1 MHHAKPTL
9 GRLLGAAGVTCT
21 LVFAVLGL
29 ASLPAG
35 AQSAATST
43 CPFVSLENPNP
54 GDLLNFGGYIVAGT
68 AYDPAATQGSGIAR
82 IDFFLGERESGGI
95 FLGSATPGSG
105 GAGSNPNAF
114 TVELQIP
121 KPSHAIDFV
130 AYAVSSVTNQQTTVT
145 VPVFV
150 GASPSS
156 GAEAGAV
163 AAGETTTCP
172 AAAASAP
179 GAASS
184 VPASTPAAVPPQAAS
199 TNGCPVLS
207 LGNPGPGDHL
217 NPGGY
222 VISGTAYDPNATSG
236 SGVTRVDFFLD
247 PRDTGGQF
255 LGSAVPGSNSS
266 NPTAFSTTVQVPN
279 LGRGKTF
286 SAYAISAVTGQET
299 VIMFSV
305 LVGIPPTSTSSST
318 ATPVPTNTTT
328 TMTCH

>member
-1 MHHAKPTL
+1 MHHGKSTL
-9 GRLLGAAGVTCT
+9 RRLVGAVGLTCT
-21 LVFAVLGL
+21 LVFAILGL

-43 CPFVSLENPNP
+43 CPALSLENPSP

-68 AYDPAATQGSGIAR
+68 AFDPAATEGSGIAR
-82 IDFFLGERESGGI
+82 IDFFLGEREAGGL
-95 FLGSATPGSG
+95 FLGSAIPGS
-105 GAGSNPNAF
+105 AAPNPNAF

-130 AYAVSSVTNQQTTVT
+130 AYAISGVTNQQTTVT

-150 GASPSS
+150 GGSPSS

-172 AAAASAP
+172 TAPAAAT
-179 GAASS
+179 GAA
-184 VPASTPAAVPPQAAS
+184 VAAPTSTPAAAVPQASS

-217 NPGGY
+217 ASGGY
-222 VISGTAYDPNATSG
+222 GISGTAYDPSATSG
-236 SGVTRVDFFLD
+236 SGITRVDFFLD
-247 PRDTGGQF
+247 SRDTGGQF
-255 LGSAVPGSNSS
+255 LGSAVPGANSS
-266 NPTAFSTTVQVPN
+266 NPTAFSTRVQVPN
-279 LGRGKTF
+279 LGRPKTF

-305 LVGIPPTSTSSST
+305 FVGIPPTMTSSNT
-318 ATPVPTNTTT
+318 PTPVPTSTTT
-328 TMTCH
+328 TTTCH